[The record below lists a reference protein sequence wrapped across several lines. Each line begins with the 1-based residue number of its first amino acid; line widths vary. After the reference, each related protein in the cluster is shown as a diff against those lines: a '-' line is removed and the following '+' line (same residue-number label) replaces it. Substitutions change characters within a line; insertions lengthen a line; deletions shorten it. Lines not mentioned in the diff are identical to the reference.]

1 MPKKWTIGLD
11 FGTSNTYIYGYN
23 HDTNEYHDL
32 TRIKADFNVQ
42 NVVDHTGI
50 PTVVAFDDNGD
61 FCIGQYALSQPQH
74 YSDLKY
80 DAREDV
86 DNRFETEL
94 TEIEDPQSGDKL
106 SCKELLNKFFEKLYY
121 HLSHNL
127 PADIIINN
135 KEIRQIIVGY
145 PSTNGDVYS
154 ALIKE
159 SIKKGF
165 QLTEDIPILHKPEPE
180 LAGYAYFKANS
191 HKNSAK
197 VILVVDVGG
206 GTTDFSILE
215 KSTSGEN
222 FYIGAANDI
231 DSDMITAD
239 FSDGCGYAGN
249 DFTKIISNKI
259 HNISRSIEDYKL
271 ENISDNL
278 VEIKEKLT
286 PSFCRGR
293 GQCFRNNNTCKP
305 FTKFCRDART
315 RRQLTPIRLVNISSD
330 RKLYI
335 VFDKNYNDW
344 DEKVAQSAKEN
355 DECYDSETKEIL
367 DHIVNNSSYIIN
379 YKDNSNLSEDED
391 NFNSLLDKISI
402 ALKKYLDQAILA
414 ESVRNID
421 GILFIG
427 GTTRFPELR
436 DKIVNTV
443 NSKLIEM
450 GREPQDD
457 GNNVILNQN
466 VIFPDNEQVNVEGKK
481 ISLTCSN
488 AVAFGACLFGADI
501 KNYKTKERTIILYM
515 SNMAYNTNDIET
527 LRTICSHPINLFDAT
542 NNRDVPSDK
551 GLPSSRQYP
560 LTQDRIAGLLE
571 QQSTPIFQVR
581 VADRPN
587 TFIKFDLDLELF
599 EGDLL
604 IKGVQ
609 YQNETQII
617 CYDVY
622 DGKEE
627 IRQVFHIGME
637 K

>member
-50 PTVVAFDDNGD
+50 PTVVAFDDSGD
-61 FCIGQYALSQPQH
+61 FCIGKYALIQPKH

-106 SCKELLNKFFEKLYY
+106 SRKELLNKFFEKLYY

-222 FYIGAANDI
+222 FHIGAANDI
-231 DSDMITAD
+231 DSDMITPD

-259 HNISRSIEDYKL
+259 RNISRSIEDYKL
-271 ENISDNL
+271 KNISDNL
-278 VEIKEKLT
+278 AEIKEKLT

-293 GQCFRNNNTCKP
+293 GKCLRNNNTCKP

-315 RRQLTPIRLVNISSD
+315 SRQLTPIRLVNISSD

-335 VFDKNYNDW
+335 VFDKNYNVW
-344 DEKVAQSAKEN
+344 DTDAAQRAKEI
-355 DECYDSETKEIL
+355 DECYD
-367 DHIVNNSSYIIN
+367 SSYIIN
-379 YKDNSNLSEDED
+379 YSDNSNLSEDED
-391 NFNSLLDKISI
+391 SFNSLLDKISMK
-402 ALKKYLDQAILA
+402 LREYLGQAILA
-414 ESVRNID
+414 ESVYRID

-450 GREPQDD
+450 GRVPQDD

-466 VIFPDNEQVNVEGKK
+466 VIFPDNEQVNVDGKK

-488 AVAFGACLFGADI
+488 AVAFGACLLGADI

-515 SNMAYNTNDIET
+515 SNMAYNTNDIKT
-527 LRTICSHPINLFDAT
+527 LRTICRYPITLFDAT

-551 GLPSSRQYP
+551 GLLSSRSYT
-560 LTQDRIAGLLE
+560 LTQDRIKGLLA
-571 QQSTPIFQVR
+571 QQSTPIFRVR

-587 TFIKFDLDLELF
+587 TFIKFDLDLTLF
-599 EGDLL
+599 KGDLL

-609 YQNETQII
+609 NQNETQII

-627 IRQVFHIGME
+627 IRKVFHIGME